1 MQISARSLKFSA
13 RGLTWPLAVLL
24 LLAAIACGTAA
35 TQETSAPVDTA
46 AQAAGAPAPADTSA
60 PAAGAP
66 APADTSAPAQSSS
79 SPEPAAAMQ
88 PTAVAQPAAT
98 VQESETGRDDV
109 IIVLD
114 DEPPGLNTYHHSQG
128 GRIHRENLNDPLG
141 WFDKDNRELVPLS
154 PLHRLGANGPRPLA
168 A

>member
-46 AQAAGAPAPADTSA
+46 AQ
-60 PAAGAP
+60 AAGAP